1 MRGFKFINKKDES
14 KWIFIPAAGYKLSG
28 VVKNNGCL
36 YAWTSEIHWYQGR
49 LVGGNDYQYD
59 YVKRGIAL
67 TDYYDEGSDVTYG
80 VFNPAYGFPVRP
92 VRK

>member
-1 MRGFKFINKKDES
+1 MLVCMD
-14 KWIFIPAAGYKLSG
+14 KWDSL
-28 VVKNNGCL
+28 
-36 YAWTSEIHWYQGR
+36 YQGR